1 MHPNPR
7 PRCDTLH
14 CIVTP
19 PPCILSI
26 TCRQVQSWLG
36 AVLGTRSSEDGPVS
50 WRALTTSGVVATLVR
65 TGDACVPITLG
76 SPTGTPPLLCNA
88 TLQYPWPASSG
99 PLPPLRGVVVR
110 VCAPSCHRI
119 GRGVPSG
126 SLLCVPMMCGMV
138 GLRWMVCVG
147 EGGSW
152 GGGGASASARGR
164 GSCIGSGSGSCISE
178 KHISIY

>member
-1 MHPNPR
+1 MKRKDMFLLQLLPIALAAALTAGPALAQAPGGTTGTTTPGTTMCPNAR
-7 PRCDTLH
+7 PRCDNLH

-76 SPTGTPPLLCNA
+76 SGTETPPLLCNA

-110 VCAPSCHRI
+110 VCAPTC
-119 GRGVPSG
+119 VTP
-126 SLLCVPMMCGMV
+126 LCVGCLLGHC
-138 GLRWMVCVG
+138 CVF
-147 EGGSW
+147 
-152 GGGGASASARGR
+152 R
-164 GSCIGSGSGSCISE
+164 
-178 KHISIY
+178 